1 VAIIGAAAS
10 EKHPDAV
17 HLLRQLSK
25 NGVKSIRRRQPK
37 IRRRELSLI
46 DDTQTIR
53 SAFDQDP
60 RGLRSSAFD
69 TEDSL

>member
-1 VAIIGAAAS
+1 MPIIGAAAS
-10 EKHPDAV
+10 EKHPDAIY
-17 HLLRQLSK
+17 LLRQLAK
-25 NGVKSIRRRQPK
+25 NGAKTIRRRQPK

-46 DDTQTIR
+46 DDAQTIR
-53 SAFDQDP
+53 DAFDQGP